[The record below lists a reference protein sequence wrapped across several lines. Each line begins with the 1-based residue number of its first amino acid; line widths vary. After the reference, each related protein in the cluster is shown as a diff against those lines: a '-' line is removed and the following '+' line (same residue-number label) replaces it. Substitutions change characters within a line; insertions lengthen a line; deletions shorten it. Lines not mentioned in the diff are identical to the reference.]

1 MTGHDMT
8 NDSISTL
15 STASQPVPVDLARAV
30 ADAVAHVEGVHALGS
45 LVERASDAVR
55 QRVGLAAGVAGV
67 TVDRG
72 RDGRVTSAVSI
83 IVDYPHKLH
92 EVTDAVRAAAR
103 HALDGLGSGR
113 VDVDVTVTGV
123 WGPFDT
129 DPVAEAEEALDDAAG
144 AASDAAAGSTDA
156 DDAEGTDVDE
166 RNSADTDARAKR
178 RRRSEPVTASE
189 SAAASAPASAD
200 HDAQDAVAD
209 ALADVAETVAHA
221 AEELRDRPDSPR
233 P

>member
-1 MTGHDMT
+1 MT
-8 NDSISTL
+8 NDSIS
-15 STASQPVPVDLARAV
+15 SPSAASQPVPVDLARAV

-72 RDGRVTSAVSI
+72 RDGQVTSAVSI

-129 DPVAEAEEALDDAAG
+129 DPVAEAEQALDDAAG
-144 AASDAAAGSTDA
+144 AEAAGDTDDA
-156 DDAEGTDVDE
+156 DSSGAEGTDVDA
-166 RNSADTDARAKR
+166 RDSAGAGTRADH
-178 RRRSEPVTASE
+178 RRRSEPV
-189 SAAASAPASAD
+189 AAAATATATD
-200 HDAQDAVAD
+200 RDDAQHAVAD
-209 ALADVAETVAHA
+209 ALADVADTVAHA
-221 AEELRDRPDSPR
+221 AEELRGRPDSPR
-233 P
+233 H

>member
-1 MTGHDMT
+1 MT
-8 NDSISTL
+8 NDSIS
-15 STASQPVPVDLARAV
+15 SPSAAAQPVPADLARAV

-55 QRVGLAAGVAGV
+55 QRVGIAAGVAGV

-83 IVDYPHKLH
+83 IVDYPHKLR

-129 DPVAEAEEALDDAAG
+129 DPVAETERVLDDAGTEADG
-144 AASDAAAGSTDA
+144 DDTAPDTGTRDGSRGG
-156 DDAEGTDVDE
+156 EGTDSAATDDTRDDVSRGD
-166 RNSADTDARAKR
+166 RPASPVAGSQTSPDRDDTQDDVADT
-178 RRRSEPVTASE
+178 
-189 SAAASAPASAD
+189 
-200 HDAQDAVAD
+200 QDAVAD
-209 ALADVAETVAHA
+209 ALSEVADSVAHA

>member
-1 MTGHDMT
+1 MT

-30 ADAVAHVEGVHALGS
+30 ADAVEHVEGVHALGS

-113 VDVDVTVTGV
+113 VDVDVDVTVTGV

-129 DPVAEAEEALDDAAG
+129 DPVAEAEEALDDTAG
-144 AASDAAAGSTDA
+144 AATDAAAGSTDA
-156 DDAEGTDVDE
+156 ADAEGTDVDE
-166 RNSADTDARAKR
+166 RNSADTDTRAER
-178 RRRSEPVTASE
+178 RRRSEPVRASE

-209 ALADVAETVAHA
+209 ALADVADTVAHA
-221 AEELRDRPDSPR
+221 AEELRARPDSPR